1 MITVLNN
8 NYKDHDKMFRMLFWQ
23 VSKCSKYWR
32 SEYFF
37 YFWMSQ
43 VTRICQKKDK
53 QNNLINQVSFLT
65 MMMSMILDHNTQRTE
80 LFIILLILIV
90 RSCVSRSEVFYLIAA
105 LKKLVIVTRKKP
117 ATYLFF
123 SKAFSHSIAGY
134 TFV

>member
-8 NYKDHDKMFRMLFWQ
+8 NYKDHDKMFRMLFWL